1 MSEHPRRHSW
11 FRSGL
16 NRVAQVLW
24 PVALILANG
33 CYSDYYGDELRRLA
47 RELEAQRSASSSVE
61 GRVRSIEE
69 FLTYCPDEV
78 RRLIGKMDQ
87 ACSAGEYCEFTERDI
102 RLQVLDVARW
112 NGGRFLPLMQDRKH
126 VALFLP
132 PEGRELR
139 EVERKQLRDLIE
151 PAWLDDQ
158 DRRTRFLVVSHPLGA
173 DLASQVQAK
182 KRGDYVIREMMS
194 IVGKLHPPA
203 PLPSPAS
210 APPASPLSVP
220 PAPPISRV
228 LSSAMAGGNLYSL
241 PVGQSKAALGHQ
253 ALPPPAGA
261 VEPNQ
266 TPAAPRPRYILHWV
280 FPFSR
285 DGEVL
290 RPEDRP
296 PKPELIK
303 SSVFVYRVEC

>member
-1 MSEHPRRHSW
+1 MSEQPRKNSW

-24 PVALILANG
+24 PVALFLANG
-33 CYSDYYGDELRRLA
+33 CYSDYYGDELRQLRSQLA
-47 RELEAQRSASSSVE
+47 EQRSADSSLE
-61 GRVRSIEE
+61 GRVRSIEA

-78 RRLIGKMDQ
+78 RRLIGMVEKE
-87 ACSAGEYCEFTERDI
+87 CNSEEFCAPEGVK
-102 RLQVLDVARW
+102 LMVLDVARW

-158 DRRTRFLVVSHPLGA
+158 DRRTRLLVVSHPVGTDA
-173 DLASQVQAK
+173 AAKGQAK

-194 IVGKLHPPA
+194 IVGKLHPSAVVPDA
-203 PLPSPAS
+203 
-210 APPASPLSVP
+210 APPPQTSPLSRP
-220 PAPPISRV
+220 PSLPVSRV
-228 LSSAMAGGNLYSL
+228 LLSSMPGGNLYSL
-241 PVGQSKAALGHQ
+241 PASQSSGGLDMKPVPPLSGAA
-253 ALPPPAGA
+253 
-261 VEPNQ
+261 EPNQ
-266 TPAAPRPRYILHWV
+266 TPAAPRQRYILHWV